1 MPGTLGPAETSRKKT
16 RMKTIE
22 ISHTPTPLPILTGA
36 ALRAASSADTAA
48 HALLARIQRAA
59 DRLAV
64 VLNSETVDA
73 TTLAAGFEALSEF
86 EDAREGIMNLV
97 PRHAQAIRINVL
109 QDWPINPGWTS
120 SVSGSLSAAA
130 ESYRARL
137 IGAGVPL
144 PASGSG
150 TAEFWRDAAA
160 RGC

>member
-1 MPGTLGPAETSRKKT
+1 
-16 RMKTIE
+16 MKTIE
-22 ISHTPTPLPILTGA
+22 ISHTPTPLPPLTGA
-36 ALRAASSADTAA
+36 ALRAATAADTAA

-59 DRLAV
+59 DRLAT
-64 VLNSETVDA
+64 VLNSEAVDA
-73 TTLAAGFEALSEF
+73 TTLAAGFEAADEF
-86 EDAREGIMNLV
+86 ADARREIADLV
-97 PRHAQAIRINVL
+97 PRHAQAIRISEL
-109 QDWPINPGWTS
+109 QAWPIWPINPGGSS

-137 IGAGVPL
+137 IRAGVPL

>member
-1 MPGTLGPAETSRKKT
+1 MPEAGRNQPEET

-22 ISHTPTPLPILTGA
+22 ISHTPTPLPPLTGA
-36 ALRAASSADTAA
+36 ALRAAASADAAA
-48 HALLARIQRAA
+48 HAVLARIQRAA
-59 DRLAV
+59 DRLV
-64 VLNSETVDA
+64 TVLNSETVDA
-73 TTLAAGFEALSEF
+73 TTLAAGFEAADEF
-86 EDAREGIMNLV
+86 ADARREIADLV
-97 PRHAQAIRINVL
+97 PRHAQAIRINEL
-109 QDWPINPGWTS
+109 QAWPINPGWTS
-120 SVSGSLSAAA
+120 SASGALSAAA